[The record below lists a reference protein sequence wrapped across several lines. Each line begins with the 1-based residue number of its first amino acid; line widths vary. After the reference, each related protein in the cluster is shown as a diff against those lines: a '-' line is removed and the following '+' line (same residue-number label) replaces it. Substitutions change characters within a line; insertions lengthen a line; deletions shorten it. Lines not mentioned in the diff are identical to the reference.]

1 MLKKKKT
8 ETVEDIKKRKMTAEL
23 LDLRASSLNF
33 KIPLEGV
40 SVECTNS
47 KTAKRLLIDVFGV
60 KEAAGWECKG
70 DCSNCF
76 CFIVKTSTGEWE
88 HILPVVD
95 R

>member
-23 LDLRASSLNF
+23 LDLRASSLDF

-40 SVECTNS
+40 SVERTIS

-60 KEAAGWECKG
+60 SE
-70 DCSNCF
+70 DDF
-76 CFIVKTSTGEWE
+76 KTVINIMTKA
-88 HILPVVD
+88 
-95 R
+95 